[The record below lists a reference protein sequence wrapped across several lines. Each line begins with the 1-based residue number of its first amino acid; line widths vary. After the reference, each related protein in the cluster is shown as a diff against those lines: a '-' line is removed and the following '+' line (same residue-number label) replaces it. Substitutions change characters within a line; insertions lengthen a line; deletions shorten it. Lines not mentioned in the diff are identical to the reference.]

1 MLEKQYIKIYGDR
14 NSGTRYLERLIKKN
28 LNVKILPGVVPKFVR
43 IITKRL
49 KKRNKIRAAYHKFSY
64 YRNLGWKHTIVKS
77 PQELEKYR
85 ICLKNIVFLTIS
97 KNPYSWLLS
106 LHRRPYTPNGS
117 FYRNL
122 DFENFLS
129 ERFYTLE
136 YENII
141 NMKYNP
147 IELWNMKNNSY
158 LELSKSFQTIN
169 FKHEEVLANP
179 EKTIN
184 LIQNLTRC
192 SKTDNFRNVIQSTK
206 GDSKDFS
213 WYQDYYLEEKWRNEL
228 SFKSIKIINKYLDDF
243 ILSRIGYRKIV
254 VHE

>member
-97 KNPYSWLLS
+97 KNLIHGCYHYIEDHIHLMDLS
-106 LHRRPYTPNGS
+106 IAIWILKT
-117 FYRNL
+117 FYPR
-122 DFENFLS
+122 DF
-129 ERFYTLE
+129 
-136 YENII
+136 I
-141 NMKYNP
+141 
-147 IELWNMKNNSY
+147 LWNMK
-158 LELSKSFQTIN
+158 
-169 FKHEEVLANP
+169 
-179 EKTIN
+179 
-184 LIQNLTRC
+184 
-192 SKTDNFRNVIQSTK
+192 
-206 GDSKDFS
+206 
-213 WYQDYYLEEKWRNEL
+213 
-228 SFKSIKIINKYLDDF
+228 
-243 ILSRIGYRKIV
+243 ILSI
-254 VHE
+254 

>member
-1 MLEKQYIKIYGDR
+1 
-14 NSGTRYLERLIKKN
+14 
-28 LNVKILPGVVPKFVR
+28 
-43 IITKRL
+43 
-49 KKRNKIRAAYHKFSY
+49 
-64 YRNLGWKHTIVKS
+64 
-77 PQELEKYR
+77 
-85 ICLKNIVFLTIS
+85 
-97 KNPYSWLLS
+97 
-106 LHRRPYTPNGS
+106 
-117 FYRNL
+117 
-122 DFENFLS
+122 
-129 ERFYTLE
+129 
-136 YENII
+136 
-141 NMKYNP
+141 MKYNP

-213 WYQDYYLEEKWRNEL
+213 WYQDYYLEEKWKNEL